1 MGNGIVHGHLFLQ
14 FKAALLN
21 PFDVVAALADLAEL
35 HQIGQ
40 HQDVI
45 QLSWSDGA
53 MERNLEKSYG
63 KLQLQIK
70 SLPAGQTPKDHPQK
84 HTHTLSCTAVMS
96 AKRLA

>member
-45 QLSWSDGA
+45 QLSWSDGT
-53 MERNLEKSYG
+53 KFG
-63 KLQLQIK
+63 KELWQV
-70 SLPAGQTPKDHPQK
+70 A
-84 HTHTLSCTAVMS
+84 A
-96 AKRLA
+96 AN